1 LKFDTTALALTLSM
15 VLMFTHFIVERMENS
30 LLEMVDQR
38 AEEELAGRFPMLP
51 AGADGQLA
59 AVRQMAETM
68 LQAAEVLVQRQTEL
82 WQASMDAAA
91 ARWTQMANSAGERL
105 HASLSSALT
114 ESLKQYAQHLAAIEQ
129 ASAEHGRKQWDEM
142 RQLQAQSV
150 HALTGLQT
158 DIGQQVEVLR
168 RAVEATGDVC
178 RLEDALN
185 RNLTALAG
193 AKHFEQTVLSL
204 AAALN
209 LLGARLAETP
219 NNVVPVKLEPSRRT
233 AQAA

>member
-1 LKFDTTALALTLSM
+1 
-15 VLMFTHFIVERMENS
+15 
-30 LLEMVDQR
+30 
-38 AEEELAGRFPMLP
+38 MLP

-105 HASLSSALT
+105 HTSLSSALT
-114 ESLKQYAQHLAAIEQ
+114 ESLKQYAQHFAAIEQ